1 MKKILLSIFS
11 LFHFFTILIILL
23 STTGIETKRFNNLIS
38 NRINQVNKD
47 VNLNLDTIKFK
58 LDVKLLSLFLET
70 NNLKIV
76 YRDSTIPAKSIK
88 VYIDF
93 ISILKSDIKIGKI
106 NLILNKIDIDEIK
119 KISVNFKPSN
129 LNSFIN
135 NKIVE
140 GKLDTEIEFYL
151 NEKNLLN
158 NFIAKG
164 TVSDLNFKIK
174 DDLSLEKAT
183 LLSSQIN
190 QIF

>member
-11 LFHFFTILIILL
+11 PCFIFFYNINNFTFYYWYRN
-23 STTGIETKRFNNLIS
+23 KRFNNLIS

-106 NLILNKIDIDEIK
+106 NF
-119 KISVNFKPSN
+119 NFKQN
-129 LNSFIN
+129 
-135 NKIVE
+135 
-140 GKLDTEIEFYL
+140 
-151 NEKNLLN
+151 
-158 NFIAKG
+158 
-164 TVSDLNFKIK
+164 
-174 DDLSLEKAT
+174 
-183 LLSSQIN
+183 
-190 QIF
+190 